1 MDCPPLSQDE
11 QDLLYTV
18 FSSTLNHTMYHIVK
32 EQVMK
37 YRAHHDARLTEIEA
51 HTATETKQFR
61 GSCTAYIRLVLCKF
75 SNVGVL
81 GLQLERDYVHKGSFS
96 V

>member
-11 QDLLYTV
+11 QDILYTI
-18 FSSTLNHTMYHIVK
+18 FSSTLNYTIYQIVK
-32 EQVMK
+32 EQVIK
-37 YRAHHDARLTEIEA
+37 YRTFHDVRLTKVEA
-51 HTATETKQFR
+51 HTATEVKQFR

-75 SNVGVL
+75 SNDGVL
-81 GLQLERDYVHKGSFS
+81 GVQLEMDYVHKGSFS